1 MGCFLAKS
9 TRHLMGRIRTLA
21 LIIIMVFGLGSTAV
35 FARGGGHSGGG
46 HGGGHSGGHGG
57 GHSGGHRGHTGSQT
71 SGKHGRITSGAKT
84 GGHFMNQYRCPTAD
98 KTLADCPEL
107 TEKQWQ
113 PIPAERDGNRFES
126 RFE

>member
-9 TRHLMGRIRTLA
+9 TRHLMGKIRALA
-21 LIIIMVFGLGSTAV
+21 LIIIIVFGFGSTTV

-57 GHSGGHRGHTGSQT
+57 HSGGHKGHPGGQA
-71 SGKHGRITSGAKT
+71 SGKHGRITSGAT
-84 GGHFMNQYRCPTAD
+84 TRNNFMNQRRCPTTD
-98 KTLADCPEL
+98 KIWPDCPEL

-113 PIPAERDGNRFES
+113 AIPEKVGNRFES

>member
-9 TRHLMGRIRTLA
+9 TRHLMGKIRALA

-57 GHSGGHRGHTGSQT
+57 GHRGHTGGQT
-71 SGKHGRITSGAKT
+71 SGKHGRITSGATT
-84 GGHFMNQYRCPTAD
+84 GGHFMNHYHCPSTD
-98 KTLADCPEL
+98 KTLADCLEL

-113 PIPAERDGNRFES
+113 AIPVENAGYTFES